1 MNVDQTTID
10 IFKKYGGD
18 ARTDLWEFKRGGQSI
33 HIAKHKALERI
44 AAKAGITFDQPHV
57 FESNLA
63 EQIVGVTVTGH
74 LGENT
79 AWSMGEAAPYN
90 NKMGYPAAMAEK
102 RAKDRVI
109 LKLLGIHG
117 EVYSDIEADD
127 FKQSKSPSKSTAK
140 TRMGKAKSRET
151 YTRLQNEMRQIL
163 NKPALLNWC
172 GERKPEIERMELS
185 FEDMLR
191 DEVAEIIARW
201 AEDKTGGT
209 ATVKEMEKA

>member
-1 MNVDQTTID
+1 MNVDQTTIN

-18 ARTDLWEFKRGGQSI
+18 ARTDLWEFKRGGQSM

-44 AAKAGITFDQPHV
+44 AAKAGITFDPPAV

-74 LGENT
+74 LGEAQ

-127 FKQSKSPSKSTAK
+127 FKSKPKAQSRDDYKELVTQMRAVENSTALVNWRETNAHRVNILPPDWVK
-140 TRMGKAKSRET
+140 AMKEEFDISLKGLLEKETGGKATIKET
-151 YTRLQNEMRQIL
+151 
-163 NKPALLNWC
+163 A
-172 GERKPEIERMELS
+172 
-185 FEDMLR
+185 
-191 DEVAEIIARW
+191 W
-201 AEDKTGGT
+201 A
-209 ATVKEMEKA
+209 AQ

>member
-18 ARTDLWEFKRGGQSI
+18 AKADLWEFKRGAVSM

-44 AAKAGITFDQPHV
+44 AGKAGITFDPPDV

-74 LGENT
+74 LGEDT

-127 FKQSKSPSKSTAK
+127 FKSKPMTKAEGRDAYSKLV
-140 TRMGKAKSRET
+140 E
-151 YTRLQNEMRQIL
+151 EMRSVVNSVALTKWREANASRVNALPADWVKAMKEEFDICL
-163 NKPALLNWC
+163 KALLENET
-172 GERKPEIERMELS
+172 GAKV
-185 FEDMLR
+185 
-191 DEVAEIIARW
+191 EVRA
-201 AEDKTGGT
+201 
-209 ATVKEMEKA
+209 MEKIR